1 MAVSAAKD
9 RGRAAALLHLLTDLP
24 DDLIRSSIDRLS
36 PEERD
41 RLDALAAEIF
51 KDHRDLFDTG
61 EGGQ

>member
-1 MAVSAAKD
+1 MSAARD

-24 DDLIRSSIDRLS
+24 DDQIRTSIDRLS

-51 KDHRDLFDTG
+51 KDHRDLFNTD
-61 EGGQ
+61 EPIL